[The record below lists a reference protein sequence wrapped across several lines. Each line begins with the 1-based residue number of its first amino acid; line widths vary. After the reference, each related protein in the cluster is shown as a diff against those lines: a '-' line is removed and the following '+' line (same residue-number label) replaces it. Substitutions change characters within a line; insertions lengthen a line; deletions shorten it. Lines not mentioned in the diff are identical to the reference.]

1 MTALITAVE
10 LFKAHWR
17 WWLSIAALLVIAGL
31 WNENTRIDASL
42 TTLEG
47 ANNSNRAIMDNVLKT
62 VAITNIVLETN
73 QHAKQQIALESQRAA
88 SDIKAAVTGDD
99 CAPVVIRTGA
109 VKRMQQYKDGLR
121 AGTASTVASKP
132 DR

>member
-17 WWLSIAALLVIAGL
+17 WWLSILALVVIAWL
-31 WNENTRIDASL
+31 WKENTRIEASL
-42 TTLEG
+42 TTLQGE
-47 ANNSNRAIMDNVLKT
+47 NNSNRAVMDNMLRT
-62 VAITNIVLETN
+62 VAITNIVLESN

-88 SDIKAAVTGDD
+88 NDIKAAVASDD
-99 CAPVVIRTGA
+99 CAARPVPA
-109 VKRMQQYKDGLR
+109 VAANRLRQYADSLR
-121 AGTASTVASKP
+121 SGTTASNSSQP

>member
-1 MTALITAVE
+1 MTAFITAVE

-17 WWLSIAALLVIAGL
+17 WWLSIAALVVIAWL

-47 ANNSNRAIMDNVLKT
+47 ENNSNRAVMDNMLRT
-62 VAITNIVLETN
+62 VAITNIVLGVN
-73 QHAKQQIALESQRAA
+73 QHAKNQIALESQRAA
-88 SDIKAAVTGDD
+88 SDIKAAVAGDD
-99 CAPVVIRTGA
+99 CATRPVPA
-109 VKRMQQYKDGLR
+109 VAANRLRQYADSLR
-121 AGTASTVASKP
+121 SGSTAANPSQP

>member
-1 MTALITAVE
+1 MIEYFLLSLKT
-10 LFKAHWR
+10 HWR
-17 WWLSIAALLVIAGL
+17 WWLSIAALVVIAWL

-73 QHAKQQIALESQRAA
+73 QHAKQQIALESQKAS
-88 SDIKAAVTGDD
+88 SDIKTAVAGDD
-99 CAPVVIRTGA
+99 CAARVVPDVAANRL
-109 VKRMQQYKDGLR
+109 RQYADSVR
-121 AGTASTVASKP
+121 ASTTATNPSQS
-132 DR
+132 DH

>member
-1 MTALITAVE
+1 MITYF
-10 LFKAHWR
+10 LLSLKTHWR
-17 WWLSIAALLVIAGL
+17 WWLTIASMVVIGWL
-31 WNENTRIDASL
+31 WNENTRVNSSLATMQDDA
-42 TTLEG
+42 
-47 ANNSNRAIMDNVLKT
+47 NSSRTITSNVLRI

-73 QHAKQQIALESQRAA
+73 QHAKQQIALESQRAS
-88 SDIKAAVTGDD
+88 SDIKTAVAGDD
-99 CAPVVIRTGA
+99 CAPAVIRTGA

>member
-17 WWLSIAALLVIAGL
+17 WWLSIAALVVIAWL

-42 TTLEG
+42 TTLQGE
-47 ANNSNRAIMDNVLKT
+47 NDSSRAVMDNMLRT
-62 VAITNIVLETN
+62 VAITNIVLGVN
-73 QHAKQQIALESQRAA
+73 QHAKNQIALESQSAS
-88 SDIKAAVTGDD
+88 SDIKAAVAGDD

-109 VKRMQQYKDGLR
+109 VKRMQQYKDSLR
-121 AGTASTVASKP
+121 SGTAATATNQP
-132 DR
+132 NR

>member
-17 WWLSIAALLVIAGL
+17 WWLSITALVVIAWL

-42 TTLEG
+42 TTLQGE
-47 ANNSNRAIMDNVLKT
+47 NDSSRAVMDNMLRT
-62 VAITNIVLETN
+62 VAITNIVLGVN
-73 QHAKQQIALESQRAA
+73 QHAKNQIALESQRAA
-88 SDIKAAVTGDD
+88 SDIKAAVAGDD
-99 CAPVVIRTGA
+99 CASRPVPA
-109 VKRMQQYKDGLR
+109 VAANRLRQYADSLR
-121 AGTASTVASKP
+121 SGTTAANPSQP